1 MLKPTALLAPLALA
15 ACVSNITPQQTAA
28 DRAFVLPTG
37 QQLTVSRYG
46 NRAIVSY
53 PSNYPLTDAE
63 TVSYIEDATGCRAGA
78 QQSSNAAEPSS
89 TLTETYALLCG

>member
-1 MLKPTALLAPLALA
+1 MLKPAALLAPLALA
-15 ACVSNITPQQTAA
+15 ACVTNTPPLQTTA
-28 DRAFVLPTG
+28 DRTFALPTG

-46 NRAIVSY
+46 NSAILSY
-53 PSNYPLTDAE
+53 PSSYPLTDAE

-78 QQSSNAAEPSS
+78 QQSSNAAEPST

>member
-1 MLKPTALLAPLALA
+1 MLKPAALLAPLALA
-15 ACVSNITPQQTAA
+15 ACVTTTTPLQTTA
-28 DRAFVLPTG
+28 DRAFALPTG

-46 NRAIVSY
+46 NSAILSY
-53 PSNYPLTDAE
+53 PSSYPLTDAE

-78 QQSSNAAEPSS
+78 LQSSNAAVAGP